1 MKPVDKSS
9 LARWR
14 TIDAAT
20 CLVALADFAKVDP
33 SFAPRK
39 DMHSTRW
46 HANANGQDFELLCT
60 GPKFWDTRALRGGG
74 GAVDL
79 AMHLFGV
86 DFKQAIAMLVAK
98 SI

>member
-1 MKPVDKSS
+1 MDKSS
-9 LARWR
+9 LAHWR
-14 TIDAAT
+14 TVDAAS
-20 CLVALADFAKVDP
+20 CLLALADFAKADP
-33 SFAPRK
+33 SFVPRK
-39 DMHSTRW
+39 DIKSTRW

-60 GPKFWDTRALRGGG
+60 GAKFWDTRAHRGGG
-74 GAVDL
+74 GAIDL